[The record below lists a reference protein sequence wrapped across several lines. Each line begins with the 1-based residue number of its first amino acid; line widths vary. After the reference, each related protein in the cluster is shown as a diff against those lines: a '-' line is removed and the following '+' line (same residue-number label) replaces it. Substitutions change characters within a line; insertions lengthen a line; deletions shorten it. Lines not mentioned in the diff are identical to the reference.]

1 MTLARLNPEVIEEII
16 NYHNKELPKDP
27 NARIDDLLL
36 VSNSISK
43 AVETHLGTLT
53 VVIGYGSYGTGKT
66 WTSYKIFHELKNRA
80 YVTYIPIR
88 VYKNVIGSSNKC
100 VRNSKGEVSLVGTI
114 IAEALVKPMSLKQTV
129 GEVLTNAP
137 DLQGIAICGRTIEE
151 VINDYHAYLVKNI
164 ESYPYHVILLD
175 EFDAGIE
182 TLADIEAIVDAV
194 QILRSM
200 IDRYGRSRVAIVALM
215 APIPSQSLG
224 REWADI
230 PIYKVVIDRLKSR
243 VITTSGPY
251 EAVALLGLDLGTQQ
265 SARTMLIEFIKKA
278 VEIINKKLG
287 THISVSESETEDAV
301 DILVRIWPTMR
312 WCRDVTVKGLAK
324 AISEALNNGITQVNI
339 LNYIY
344 DAIKDLLALDDISY
358 VEKILIRKAW
368 GSMFKDIEI
377 DRLGRLKGFCE
388 EILKAACPDCEFYK
402 YSYREERGF
411 VSLFYRIQRVV
422 KKERKHEVEIKSV
435 DVAFWL
441 RLSDITDESISKA
454 SKIFAKVKYVVPII
468 PSNIKIGSPIEK
480 MITPITLTPIEM
492 YYLLTATS
500 KAINAKLQEHLEGVL
515 RERVQEH
522 APKLGRILGGELA

>member
-16 NYHNKELPKDP
+16 DYHNKELPKDP

-43 AVETHLGTLT
+43 AVGTHLGTLT

-100 VRNSKGEVSLVGTI
+100 VKNSKGEVSLVGTI
-114 IAEALVKPMSLKQTV
+114 IAEALVKPASLKQTV

-137 DLQGIAICGRTIEE
+137 DLQGIVICGRTIEE
-151 VINDYHAYLVKNI
+151 VISDYHAYLVKSM

-224 REWADI
+224 REWADV
-230 PIYKVVIDRLKSR
+230 PIYRVVIDRLKSR

-287 THISVSESETEDAV
+287 THISVSETEEAV

-312 WCRDVTVKGLAK
+312 WCRDVAVKGLAK
-324 AISEALNNGITQVNI
+324 AISEALNNGITQANI

-344 DAIKDLLALDDISY
+344 DAIKDLLALEHISD
-358 VEKILIRKAW
+358 VEKVFTKKAW
-368 GSMFKDIEI
+368 GSMFKNIEI
-377 DRLGRLKGFCE
+377 DRLDRLKGFCE
-388 EILKAACPDCEFYK
+388 EILKVACPDCEFYK
-402 YSYREERGF
+402 YSHREERGF

-422 KKERKHEVEIKSV
+422 KKEKKHEVEIKSA

-441 RLSDITDESISKA
+441 RLSDITDKSISKA
-454 SKIFAKVKYVVPII
+454 TKIFAKVNYVVPII
-468 PSNIKIGSPIEK
+468 PSNIKIESPIEK

-492 YYLLTATS
+492 YYLLAATS
-500 KAINAKLQEHLEGVL
+500 KAIDAKLQEHLEGVL

-522 APKLGRILGGELA
+522 APKLGRMLGGVLA